1 MVIKTSP
8 TAGDVVHLREMTA
21 ADLPAAHRLSRGE
34 KWPHR
39 LEDWEYMFHLGQG
52 FVAQSDGKVAGTIM
66 VWPYGDGAA
75 TLGMV
80 IVSPTCRGQGLG
92 RKLMTAALERMGG
105 RAVKL
110 NATPDGLALYESLG
124 FAATGAIMQ
133 HQGTA
138 APVPIVELGPV
149 ERVRPMGAGDAD
161 TIIALDRRS
170 TGLARDA
177 LISDLMENARGIV
190 LDRDEEAVGFALFRR
205 FGLGYSIGPTVAP
218 DAQGAKALIAYWL
231 SLHTGMFVRLDVPED
246 SGLSPWLE
254 QNGMLNVG
262 RVVTMVK
269 GDWPVT
275 TDGSFSIV
283 SQALG

>member
-8 TAGDVVHLREMTA
+8 SADDIVHLREMTV

-39 LEDWEYMFHLGQG
+39 LEDWEYMFHLGEG
-52 FVAQSDGKVAGTIM
+52 FVAQSAGQVAGTIM
-66 VWPYGDGAA
+66 IWPYDDGAA

-80 IVSPTCRGQGLG
+80 IVSPACRGKGVG
-92 RKLMTAALERMGG
+92 RKLMTAALDRLDG

-110 NATPDGLALYESLG
+110 NATQDGLALYQGLG
-124 FAATGAIMQ
+124 FAATGTIVQ

-138 APVPIVELGPV
+138 SPVPIVELGPV

-170 TGLARDA
+170 TGLAREA
-177 LISDLMENARGIV
+177 LMTDLMQNARGIV
-190 LDRDEEAVGFALFRR
+190 LDRDGEAVGFALFRR

-231 SLHTGMFVRLDVPED
+231 SLHAGMFVRLDVPED

-254 QNGMLNVG
+254 DNGMVNAG

-269 GDWPVT
+269 GDWPAT
-275 TDGSFSIV
+275 NAGSFSIV